1 MNPVQFSESLQSLEK
16 VRVPPNASQIL
27 LYPSFKKVT
36 AASAVGGGALMPPSL
51 NPLKKLIMDSPQE
64 DLEKN
69 LPSDSSSS
77 SLADNTSDQT
87 RK

>member
-1 MNPVQFSESLQSLEK
+1 MNPAQVSESLQSLEK
-16 VRVPPNASQIL
+16 VRVTPNASQIL
-27 LYPSFKKVT
+27 HPSFKKVA
-36 AASAVGGGALMPPSL
+36 AASAIGGGALMPPSL
-51 NPLKKLIMDSPQE
+51 NPLKKLTMDSPHE